1 MPAVLSTSFTIGT
14 IPDSI
19 GSYFRMEGK
28 CEVELVDMVLRIR
41 SKLDD
46 ARLDLPLP
54 DIIRER
60 LERHVDTILRTLP
73 DDLRGVLGKKR
84 NFLTGTNSVEA
95 MGAGPADEN
104 AATVSER
111 KSEERTVEAALC
123 K

>member
-1 MPAVLSTSFTIGT
+1 
-14 IPDSI
+14 
-19 GSYFRMEGK
+19 MEGK

-84 NFLTGTNSVEA
+84 NFLSGSNSVEA
-95 MGAGPADEN
+95 MGAGPEDEN
-104 AATVSER
+104 AATVPER
-111 KSEERTVEAALC
+111 KSEERSVEAAPC
-123 K
+123 Q

>member
-1 MPAVLSTSFTIGT
+1 
-14 IPDSI
+14 
-19 GSYFRMEGK
+19 MEGK

-60 LERHVDTILRTLP
+60 LEQHVDTILRTLP
-73 DDLRGVLGKKR
+73 DDLRGVLAKKR
-84 NFLTGTNSVEA
+84 NFLSGSNSVEA

-111 KSEERTVEAALC
+111 KSEERTVEAAAVC
-123 K
+123 Q

>member
-1 MPAVLSTSFTIGT
+1 
-14 IPDSI
+14 
-19 GSYFRMEGK
+19 MEGK

-60 LERHVDTILRTLP
+60 LERHVDTILKTLP
-73 DDLRGVLGKKR
+73 DDLRGVLSKKR
-84 NFLTGTNSVEA
+84 SLHRGSNSVEA
-95 MGAGPADEN
+95 MGSGPEEN

-111 KSEERTVEAALC
+111 TAC
-123 K
+123 Q